1 MKVVKMMK
9 IKEMP
14 LECRPRELLK
24 KNKKKNLSNEELLAI
39 LIGSGTKNISVKE
52 LSLEVLKLI
61 DTINMAD
68 KLTLSQLKNI
78 KGIGQAKAMSIIAA
92 VELGKRIYILKNQ
105 NITKIN
111 NGQDIYNLFSYLYKL
126 EKQENLIVVLLDNKN
141 CIIDSKIIFK
151 GTINMSIAHPRE
163 IFRYAILSS
172 AFCIIIVHNHPSG
185 TSYPSQNDI
194 LFTSKI
200 IETGKIVGI
209 PVIDHIIIGNNNYYT
224 FRDNKVVKINEE

>member
-1 MKVVKMMK
+1 MMK

-14 LECRPRELLK
+14 LECRPRERLK
-24 KNKKKNLSNEELLAI
+24 KYGSKNLSNEELLAI

-200 IETGKIVGI
+200 IETVKIVGI

>member
-1 MKVVKMMK
+1 MKKY
-9 IKEMP
+9 
-14 LECRPRELLK
+14 
-24 KNKKKNLSNEELLAI
+24 NKKNLSNEELLAI